1 MKLLCFGDSNTYGYD
16 PRSCF
21 GGRYPAET
29 RWTDILARA
38 TDWEVLNAGQNG
50 REIPHR
56 IPELARMDQLLADC
70 APLDILTVMLGS
82 NDLLQH
88 PSLTAGAVAERMAGF
103 LRHVLE
109 RFPPEAVLLIAPP
122 PMRRGEWVTEDWL
135 LSGSRALAGAYA
147 ALAGRLGVCFAD
159 AGQWG
164 VELLFDGVH
173 FSPAGHRAF
182 AMGLQAALEAGSGP
196 DIREVSQRSPELI
209 CQLTAVWESSVRATH
224 HFLTEDDIQA
234 IAREVPEALA
244 AVPHLAAA
252 SLNGT
257 PVGFLGADGQRLEML
272 FLSPAS
278 RGRGLGRRLVEWGVR
293 QYGIRE
299 VCVNEQN
306 PQALGFYERLGF
318 CSYKRTELDGQGR
331 PFPLLYLR
339 REDTPCSWD

>member
-21 GGRYPAET
+21 GGRYPADA

-38 TDWEVLNAGQNG
+38 TGWEVLNAGQNG
-50 REIPHR
+50 REIPRR
-56 IPELARMDQLLADC
+56 IPELARMDQLLAAH
-70 APLDILTVMLGS
+70 APPDILTVMLGS
-82 NDLLQH
+82 NDLLQY
-88 PSLTAGAVAERMAGF
+88 PFPTAETVAERMTGF
-103 LRHVLE
+103 LRHMLE
-109 RFPPEAVLLIAPP
+109 QFPPERVLLIAPP
-122 PMRRGEWVTEDWL
+122 PMRRGEWVTEERL
-135 LSGSRALAGAYA
+135 LNESGALAGAYA
-147 ALAGRLGVCFAD
+147 ALAGRLGVRFAD

-173 FSPAGHRAF
+173 FSPVGHRTF
-182 AMGLQAALEAGSGP
+182 AMGLQAALEAGSGS
-196 DIREVSQRSPELI
+196 DIREVFQRSPALI
-209 CQLTAVWESSVRATH
+209 CQLAAVWESSVRATH

-244 AVPHLAAA
+244 AVPHLAVAFR
-252 SLNGT
+252 NGT

-318 CSYKRTELDGQGR
+318 RPCKRTELDGQGR
-331 PFPLLYLR
+331 SFPLLYLR
-339 REDTPCSWD
+339 REDTPCS